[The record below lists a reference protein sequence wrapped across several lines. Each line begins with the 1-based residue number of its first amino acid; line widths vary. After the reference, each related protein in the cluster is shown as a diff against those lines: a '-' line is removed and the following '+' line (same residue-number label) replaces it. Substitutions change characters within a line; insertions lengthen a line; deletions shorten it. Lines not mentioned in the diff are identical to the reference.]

1 MCHKASLYLIKE
13 KEFKYNKK
21 INNPNDI
28 RDFLTTNTSLS
39 YEPEEVLILINLN
52 TNNTVI
58 NYFEVSRGAIDRTI
72 ASPREIIKRALLS
85 NAAKFIL
92 AHNHPSGDL
101 SLSDYD
107 IEMFNKMKKIGDLME
122 IELLDSVVINQ
133 DNNIISTRE
142 KIRII

>member
-1 MCHKASLYLIKE
+1 MCHKARLYLVKE
-13 KEFKYNKK
+13 KEFKYNEK

-28 RDFLTTNTSLS
+28 KDFLITNTSLP

-58 NYFEVSRGAIDRTI
+58 NYFEVSRGAIDQTI
-72 ASPREIIKRALLS
+72 ACPREIIKRTLLS

-101 SLSDYD
+101 SLSNCD
-107 IEMFNKMKKIGDLME
+107 IEMYKKMMQIGELVE
-122 IELLDSVVINQ
+122 VELLDSIVINQ
-133 DNNIISTRE
+133 DKNITSTRE
-142 KIRII
+142 KIRIF